1 MEKDMP
7 ASAPDDAL
15 LTSAEAAKFMG
26 LSVWWLVKARSN
38 ATGPKFIKIGR
49 AVRYSKASLIDF
61 IKRHT
66 RD

>member
-1 MEKDMP
+1 MEKEMP
-7 ASAPDDAL
+7 MSAQDDSVFN
-15 LTSAEAAKFMG
+15 SAQAAKFIG

-38 ATGPKFIKIGR
+38 GTGPKFIKIGR
-49 AVRYSKASLIDF
+49 SIRYSKASLIDF

>member
-1 MEKDMP
+1 MIDG
-7 ASAPDDAL
+7 DWDQQL
-15 LTSAEAAKFMG
+15 LDTAGAAKFIG

-38 ATGPKFIKIGR
+38 GTGPNFIKIGR

-66 RD
+66 RE